1 MGLADGGFT
10 SKPRV
15 GGCADALNTVDVTD
29 LGGSKFLRLP
39 ANTIGGETP

>member
-1 MGLADGGFT
+1 LAVAPMRYD
-10 SKPRV
+10 
-15 GGCADALNTVDVTD
+15 TVDVTD